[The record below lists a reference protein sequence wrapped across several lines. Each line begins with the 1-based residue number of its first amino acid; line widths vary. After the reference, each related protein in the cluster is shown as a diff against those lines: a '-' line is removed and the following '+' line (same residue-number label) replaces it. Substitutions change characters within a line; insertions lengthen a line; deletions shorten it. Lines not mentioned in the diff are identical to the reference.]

1 MTIAIDSSS
10 VGNEATFL
18 PLDVLCD
25 RLAAARAA
33 PRDRG
38 RVTLLVTRVA
48 DGGRREQPA
57 RVVLTAAAGMP
68 GDGWLRKSPDKPE
81 AQLTVMQHDVAS
93 LIANGQPLPL
103 FGDNL
108 FLDLDLSAT
117 NLPIGSRL
125 RAGAVLLEVTPKA
138 HNGCH
143 KFKGRFGSDAL
154 RFVAHPDRRSLNLR
168 GIYLRVVEDG
178 EVAVGDAVEVVM
190 RPPARLTSSRLP

>member
-1 MTIAIDSSS
+1 
-10 VGNEATFL
+10 
-18 PLDVLCD
+18 
-25 RLAAARAA
+25 
-33 PRDRG
+33 
-38 RVTLLVTRVA
+38 
-48 DGGRREQPA
+48 
-57 RVVLTAAAGMP
+57 
-68 GDGWLRKSPDKPE
+68 
-81 AQLTVMQHDVAS
+81 MQHDVAS